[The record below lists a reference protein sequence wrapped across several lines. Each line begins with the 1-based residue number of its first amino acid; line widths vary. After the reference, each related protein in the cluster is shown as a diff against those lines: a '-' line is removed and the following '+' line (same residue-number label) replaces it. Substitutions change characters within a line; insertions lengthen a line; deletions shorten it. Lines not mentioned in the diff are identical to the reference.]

1 MDFNGFNLKS
11 YFLYILDTS
20 ISSPP
25 ANKRVGRPTKP
36 YTFEQAQ
43 NTMAKYHGFYVM
55 VDFYTKYDQKLNF
68 AASHPRQQSSALQ
81 AKLGDV
87 ITKRKWK
94 KYAYIT
100 LLVETLLRQ
109 QKRLVK
115 ALPVPDNVKL
125 SSKCNFPGVGRRL
138 NYPLEIDELL
148 T

>member
-1 MDFNGFNLKS
+1 MCFFLKGSYFIIYNKFRKQLDFNGFNLKS

-68 AASHPRQQSSALQ
+68 CRKSSTSAVLSPPSKTRRRYNQ
-81 AKLGDV
+81 
-87 ITKRKWK
+87 K
-94 KYAYIT
+94 KMEE
-100 LLVETLLRQ
+100 V
-109 QKRLVK
+109 RLH
-115 ALPVPDNVKL
+115 
-125 SSKCNFPGVGRRL
+125 
-138 NYPLEIDELL
+138 YPIS
-148 T
+148 